1 MLRVCGHDAASE
13 SHKMKQLGR
22 VFRDGAGCWAHQDSL
37 AGAPMDRVA
46 DLINV
51 IHDLCL
57 VLNAVAYLAGGWVL
71 INQFMALIK
80 CLESGGSCAG

>member
-1 MLRVCGHDAASE
+1 
-13 SHKMKQLGR
+13 
-22 VFRDGAGCWAHQDSL
+22 
-37 AGAPMDRVA
+37 MDRVA

>member
-1 MLRVCGHDAASE
+1 
-13 SHKMKQLGR
+13 
-22 VFRDGAGCWAHQDSL
+22 
-37 AGAPMDRVA
+37 MDRVA

-71 INQFMALIK
+71 INQFMALVK
-80 CLESGGSCAG
+80 